1 MLHGLQGAVLGP
13 IEIAMNRRLFLQF
26 PLAALLA
33 VGLPIGRAATF
44 DLTTASVADVRAAMD
59 AGALT
64 SEKLVQLCIARIE
77 AYDKSGPAINA
88 IITVNPR
95 ALEMARALDAER
107 KAKGPRSPLHGIP
120 VILKDNYDTFDML
133 TTGGSKALADIQPP
147 TDAFA
152 TARLRAAGAV
162 ILAKANLGELA
173 RTSVTNSSLGG
184 QTLNPYDLGRTPGG
198 SSGGSGAATAA
209 SFAILA
215 MGSDTGQ
222 SIRSPASANN
232 GVGFRG
238 TFGLIGRSGVI
249 PDSYSHDAVGPIT
262 RYVADAAVML
272 DALVGVDTEDPSTW
286 DAIGK
291 SPKTYTAFLDPQG
304 LKGARVGFVTNLL
317 GDGSSPEHAVVSAVT
332 RKAVEAIERAGAT
345 VIELRIPM
353 ADAVYSGKMELTVSG
368 YETVRVMNEYF
379 VSLGTKGK
387 YKNLE
392 EYVAAAGDT
401 DPSVLAGFKK
411 ALAMKD
417 PLKNPQYPIRLARQ
431 VEFREELV
439 RAMDAQKLDALFYT
453 HQRRLVVPVG
463 QPQLERNGFM
473 SSSSGLP
480 AITVPGGFSPP
491 TGTAPLG
498 VPVGVEFLG
507 RMFAE
512 PTLIRLAYGFE
523 QATHFHQSPASTPS
537 LPGDRF
543 TY

>member
-198 SSGGSGAATAA
+198 SSG
-209 SFAILA
+209 
-215 MGSDTGQ
+215 
-222 SIRSPASANN
+222 
-232 GVGFRG
+232 
-238 TFGLIGRSGVI
+238 
-249 PDSYSHDAVGPIT
+249 
-262 RYVADAAVML
+262 
-272 DALVGVDTEDPSTW
+272 
-286 DAIGK
+286 
-291 SPKTYTAFLDPQG
+291 
-304 LKGARVGFVTNLL
+304 
-317 GDGSSPEHAVVSAVT
+317 
-332 RKAVEAIERAGAT
+332 
-345 VIELRIPM
+345 
-353 ADAVYSGKMELTVSG
+353 
-368 YETVRVMNEYF
+368 
-379 VSLGTKGK
+379 
-387 YKNLE
+387 
-392 EYVAAAGDT
+392 AAA
-401 DPSVLAGFKK
+401 
-411 ALAMKD
+411 
-417 PLKNPQYPIRLARQ
+417 
-431 VEFREELV
+431 
-439 RAMDAQKLDALFYT
+439 
-453 HQRRLVVPVG
+453 RRLRRPS
-463 QPQLERNGFM
+463 QF
-473 SSSSGLP
+473 LP
-480 AITVPGGFSPP
+480 WAPTRGSRSARRRPP
-491 TGTAPLG
+491 TTGLG
-498 VPVGVEFLG
+498 
-507 RMFAE
+507 FAG
-512 PTLIRLAYGFE
+512 LSA
-523 QATHFHQSPASTPS
+523 
-537 LPGDRF
+537 
-543 TY
+543 